1 MGSSSGKLVGLHF
14 LLNSLLQGKMS
25 QKVKP
30 FVQSLKSM
38 PADYRF
44 LGSPISD
51 PVENSSGSTV
61 CVTDLV
67 SPRNGYLRNGVNG
80 NEHSVGGM
88 DSGGNED
95 SPYSVRSVSNGERSS
110 IGDSDLIVPLPQSD
124 DRRWSDTSAY
134 ARKKV
139 PLRFLYCNFSYYQ
152 FWCG

>member
-1 MGSSSGKLVGLHF
+1 
-14 LLNSLLQGKMS
+14 MS

-51 PVENSSGSTV
+51 PLENSSGSSV

-67 SPRNGYLRNGVNG
+67 IPRNGYLRNGVNG
-80 NEHSVGGM
+80 TENSVGGM
-88 DSGGNED
+88 DSGNED
-95 SPYSVRSVSNGERSS
+95 SPYSVRSVPNGERSS
-110 IGDSDLIVPLPQSD
+110 IGDGDPIVPLPQSD

-139 PLRFLYCNFSYYQ
+139 SLRFLY
-152 FWCG
+152 